1 MGIFLLLFFSGVGTF
16 ILWLILALLGLSKAY
31 PTVLGVLISALFGVL
46 PIYLILCFFGIMG
59 NKK

>member
-31 PTVLGVLISALFGVL
+31 PTVLGVLVSALFGVL